1 MSFNENEIRPKD
13 LMAQLAIEVEAD
25 RRYLVDR
32 KTQFVSANCPV
43 CDSTGDACFEKKEI
57 QYKKCRQCRTV
68 FVDPRPSESLLHAF
82 YVQSRTYR
90 YWNNH
95 IFPASE
101 GSRAAKIFEPRVDR
115 VLGFCD
121 QYKTRCGT
129 LLEIGAGFGTFCNVM
144 TKRNKFE
151 RIIALEMTPDLAE
164 SCRARGLEVIESP
177 VETVDLPDHSIDVIV
192 AFETLEHLYSPV
204 AFMKSCR
211 RLLSP
216 SGLLVL
222 TCPSGEGFDVLTL
235 GIASDT
241 IDHEHLNY
249 MNPDSMQLLAKR
261 TGFSSLEVLTPGVL
275 DVDIVRNKFLEGS
288 VSLADQPWIRHL
300 LVDRWEASG
309 ARFQEFLSSNQ
320 MSSHMWMVATAHEN
334 DRST

>member
-1 MSFNENEIRPKD
+1 VVFNENEIRPKD

-25 RRYLVDR
+25 RKWLVDR
-32 KTQFVSANCPV
+32 HSQFVPANCPV
-43 CDSTGDACFEKKEI
+43 CDSSGEACFEKKEI
-57 QYKKCRQCRTV
+57 QYNRCAKCRTV
-68 FVDPRPSESLLHAF
+68 FVNPRPSESLLHAF
-82 YVQSRTYR
+82 YTQSRTYS
-90 YWNNH
+90 YWNKH

-101 GSRAAKIFEPRVDR
+101 ASRSKKIFEPRVDR

-121 QYKTRCGT
+121 QYRTRLGT

-144 TKRNKFE
+144 SKRAKFE

-177 VETVDLPDHSIDVIV
+177 VETVELPDHSIDVIV
-192 AFETLEHLYSPV
+192 AFETLEHLFSPV
-204 AFMKSCR
+204 AFMASCR

-216 SGLLVL
+216 GGLLVL

-235 GIASDT
+235 GVVSDT

-249 MNPDSMQLLAKR
+249 MNPDSIQTLAQR
-261 TGFSSLEVLTPGVL
+261 TGFRSLEVLTPGVL

-288 VSLADQPWIRHL
+288 VSLANQPWLRHL

-309 ARFQEFLSSNQ
+309 SQFQEFLSSNQ
-320 MSSHMWMVATAHEN
+320 MSSHMWMVATAHVE
-334 DRST
+334 D